1 MSFPNLLRPMM
12 RGRLAGISVVNF
24 RGSKAFYALRFC
36 LLLIQLKKRLLI
48 VIPRLTRNPASS
60 STVTFGN

>member
-1 MSFPNLLRPMM
+1 MSFQQSSAPDGAGQARVNL
-12 RGRLAGISVVNF
+12 RGKRQ
-24 RGSKAFYALRFC
+24 RRKAFYALRFC